1 MGFRKYISLL
11 LVAMVLSNCSTTKDR
26 WINRQY
32 HETTAHYN
40 AFFNGE
46 EALKEAVSAFEKS
59 EEYDFE
65 ALLPIYYWPHE
76 KQAPQMFAKMDRALE
91 KSAKVIKNHSMVFRG
106 EQKNDYVFKAYL
118 LIARARFYKNEWI
131 QCIEATSY
139 MEDQFRGIEKADD
152 EVFWAQLLAAQT
164 HIRMDNAFQAEQ
176 ILDEIYT
183 KELPK
188 AMLFEVQKT
197 IAALHIHKRSW
208 ERAQHW
214 VESAAELAP
223 NKSQKVR
230 LTYLNAQL
238 YALLK
243 KGYES
248 ALAYEA
254 VLKLHPNDYDITF
267 SAQIKRAENF
277 DVYMEDI
284 TIIEKDLEKM
294 LRDDKNI
301 SYRDQI
307 YYVWAL
313 KRLGLEHFTE
323 AEKLLVQ
330 SIQSSVENPK
340 QKGKSY
346 LALAGVAFDFR
357 DFVPAQAYYDSA
369 LAVLP
374 AGYGGLDT
382 LQHRKS
388 VLDELVFEI
397 NSIMLEDSLQAMYG
411 MSEMDL
417 REKFRRFIAEKQK
430 REEEARRRAELA
442 EMRAEQNALLANTGP
457 QAISGGEWYFFN
469 SQVRTSGLAS
479 FKRTWGDRPLEDHW
493 RTKDKPAQGFGGVVD
508 LANADDGADS
518 TEVAL
523 PSNDNSVE
531 YYLSRVLLSQ
541 EDYNQSLIREA
552 TAKAELGF
560 IYKDGLR
567 DLVAADL
574 AWLDYLEEF
583 ESYAQL
589 TPKVLYG
596 LYLLRGEQLDTEN
609 QEKTKEK
616 LLKEYPNSPYSAL
629 LRGEM
634 KGPVVPREEQEA
646 YEAAFAAFVSGGLKT
661 AQMKLDLFIAQYP
674 KTSLRAKAQM
684 LQAFIYGADE
694 KEDEVVAAL
703 KGVVNDYTDSEES
716 TVAAQ
721 ILALLMDDN
730 EGRKQDFKGSGDQK
744 VQKIDFPEQPNA
756 PHKFILA
763 IPAENSNINDLRNA
777 LADFNKEH
785 FKFDN
790 LRIQNIFYDQ
800 ATQLVIVS
808 GLRTK
813 EKAKVYLNTFS
824 TLGGPLEQY
833 YPKARSEAFYINNPN
848 FGKVYRDKVLKEYIQ
863 HFKKL

>member
-46 EALKEAVSAFEKS
+46 EALKEAVRAFEKS

-197 IAALHIHKRSW
+197 MAALHIHKRSW

-313 KRLGLEHFTE
+313 KRLDLEHFTE

-382 LQHRKS
+382 LQHRKR

-457 QAISGGEWYFFN
+457 QAIGGGEWYFFN

-479 FKRTWGDRPLEDHW
+479 FKRTWGDRRLEDHW

-694 KEDEVVAAL
+694 KEAEVVAAL

-716 TVAAQ
+716 TVATQ

>member
-197 IAALHIHKRSW
+197 MAALHIHKRSW

-284 TIIEKDLEKM
+284 AIIEKDLEKM

-417 REKFRRFIAEKQK
+417 REKFRRFIAEKQR

-457 QAISGGEWYFFN
+457 QAIGGGEWYFFN

-531 YYLSRVLLSQ
+531 YYLTRVLLSQ
-541 EDYNQSLIREA
+541 EDYDQSLIREA

-560 IYKDGLR
+560 IYKNGLR

-609 QEKTKEK
+609 QGKTKEK

-661 AQMKLDLFIAQYP
+661 AQIKLDLFIAQYP

-703 KGVVNDYTDSEES
+703 KGVVKDYTDSEES

-730 EGRKQDFKGSGDQK
+730 EGRKKDFKGSGDQK

>member
-197 IAALHIHKRSW
+197 MAALHIHKRSW

-313 KRLGLEHFTE
+313 KRLDLEHFTE

-457 QAISGGEWYFFN
+457 QAIGGGEWYFFN

-508 LANADDGADS
+508 LANADDGEDS

-833 YPKARSEAFYINNPN
+833 YPKVRSEAFYINNPN
-848 FGKVYRDKVLKEYIQ
+848 FGKLYRDKVLKEYIQ
-863 HFKKL
+863 HFKKQ

>member
-76 KQAPQMFAKMDRALE
+76 KQAPQMFTKMDRALE

-118 LIARARFYKNEWI
+118 LSARARFYKNEWI

-197 IAALHIHKRSW
+197 MAALHIHKRSW

-284 TIIEKDLEKM
+284 AIIEKDLEKM

-411 MSEMDL
+411 MSEMEL

-694 KEDEVVAAL
+694 KEDEVVVAL

>member
-118 LIARARFYKNEWI
+118 LSARARFYKNEWI

-197 IAALHIHKRSW
+197 MAALHIHKRSW

-284 TIIEKDLEKM
+284 AIIEKDLEKM

-411 MSEMDL
+411 MSEMEL

>member
-197 IAALHIHKRSW
+197 MAALHIHKRSW

-284 TIIEKDLEKM
+284 AIIEKDLEKM

-411 MSEMDL
+411 MSEMEL

-694 KEDEVVAAL
+694 KEDEVVVAL

>member
-197 IAALHIHKRSW
+197 MAALHIHKRSW

-457 QAISGGEWYFFN
+457 QAIGGGEWYFFN

>member
-65 ALLPIYYWPHE
+65 ALLPVYYWPHE

-457 QAISGGEWYFFN
+457 QAIGGGEWYFFN

-531 YYLSRVLLSQ
+531 YYLTRVLLSQ

-609 QEKTKEK
+609 QGKTKEK

-730 EGRKQDFKGSGDQK
+730 EGRKKDFKGSGDQK

>member
-1 MGFRKYISLL
+1 MGFRKHIPLL
-11 LVAMVLSNCSTTKDR
+11 LTAMVLSNCSTTKDR

-65 ALLPIYYWPHE
+65 VLLPIYYWPNE

-131 QCIEATSY
+131 QCIEAASY
-139 MEDQFRGIEKADD
+139 MEDQFRGIEKAED

-176 ILDEIYT
+176 ILDEVYT

-188 AMLFEVQKT
+188 AMLFEAQKT
-197 IAALHIHKRSW
+197 MAALHIHKKSW
-208 ERAQHW
+208 GLAQRW

-223 NKSQKVR
+223 NKAQKVR

-248 ALAYEA
+248 ALAYKK
-254 VLKLHPNDYDITF
+254 VLKLHPDDYDITF

-284 TIIEKDLEKM
+284 AVLEKDLEK
-294 LRDDKNI
+294 LLSDDKNI
-301 SYRDQI
+301 TYRDQI

-313 KRLGLEHFTE
+313 KRLDLEHFSE

-346 LALAGVAFDFR
+346 LALADVAFDFR
-357 DFVPAQAYYDSA
+357 HFVPAQAYYDSA

-382 LQHRKS
+382 LQHRKT
-388 VLDELVFEI
+388 VLDEMVLAI
-397 NSIMLEDSLQAMYG
+397 NAIMLEDSLQAMYG

-417 REKFRRFIAEKQK
+417 RKKFGRFIEEKQK

-442 EMRAEQNALLANTGP
+442 EMRAEQNALLANAGP
-457 QAISGGEWYFFN
+457 QAIGGGEWYFFN
-469 SQVRTSGLAS
+469 AQVRTGGLAS

-493 RTKDKPAQGFGGVVD
+493 RTKDKPTQGFGGVVD
-508 LANADDGADS
+508 FANADDGADS

-531 YYLSRVLLSQ
+531 YYLSRVLRSQ
-541 EDYNQSLIREA
+541 ADYNQSLLREA
-552 TAKAELGF
+552 MVKAELGF
-560 IYKDGLR
+560 IYKDGLS

-574 AWLDYLEEF
+574 AWLDYLKEF

-596 LYLLRGEQLDTEN
+596 LYLLRGEQSDIEY

-616 LLKEYPNSPYSAL
+616 LLKEYPNSPYAAL

-634 KGPVVPREEQEA
+634 KAPQVPREEQEA
-646 YEAAFAAFVSGGLKT
+646 YDAAFIAFESGSLKT
-661 AQMKLDLFIAQYP
+661 AQKKLDLFIAQYP

-684 LQAFIYGADE
+684 LQAFIYGADK
-694 KEDEVVAAL
+694 KEDEVVTAL
-703 KGVVNDYTDSEES
+703 KGVVKEYTDSEES

-730 EGRKQDFKGSGDQK
+730 EGRKQDFEGSGDKK

-763 IPAENSNINDLRNA
+763 IPAENSNINDLRNT

-800 ATQLVIVS
+800 ATQLIIVS

-813 EKAKVYLNTFS
+813 EKAEVYLNTFS

-833 YPKARSEAFYINNPN
+833 YPKAISEAFYINNPN
-848 FGKVYRDKVLKEYIQ
+848 FGKVYRDKVLKEYVQ

>member
-197 IAALHIHKRSW
+197 MAALHIHKRSW

-284 TIIEKDLEKM
+284 AIIEKDLEKM

-417 REKFRRFIAEKQK
+417 REKFRRFIAEKQR

-457 QAISGGEWYFFN
+457 QAIGGGEWYFFN

-493 RTKDKPAQGFGGVVD
+493 RTKDKPAQGFGGAVD

-531 YYLSRVLLSQ
+531 YYLTRVLLSQ

-609 QEKTKEK
+609 QGKTKEK

-646 YEAAFAAFVSGGLKT
+646 YEEAFAAFVSGGLKT
-661 AQMKLDLFIAQYP
+661 AQIKLDLFIAQYP

-694 KEDEVVAAL
+694 KEDEVVAVL
-703 KGVVNDYTDSEES
+703 KGVVKDYTESEES

-730 EGRKQDFKGSGDQK
+730 EGRKQDFRGSGDQK

>member
-313 KRLGLEHFTE
+313 KRLDLEHFTE

-457 QAISGGEWYFFN
+457 QAIGGGEWYFFN

-479 FKRTWGDRPLEDHW
+479 FKRTWGDRRLEDHW

>member
-277 DVYMEDI
+277 DVYMDDI

-457 QAISGGEWYFFN
+457 QAIGGGEWYFFN

-531 YYLSRVLLSQ
+531 YYLTRVLLSQ

-609 QEKTKEK
+609 QGKTKEK

-674 KTSLRAKAQM
+674 KTSLRAKAQ
-684 LQAFIYGADE
+684 
-694 KEDEVVAAL
+694 
-703 KGVVNDYTDSEES
+703 
-716 TVAAQ
+716 
-721 ILALLMDDN
+721 
-730 EGRKQDFKGSGDQK
+730 
-744 VQKIDFPEQPNA
+744 
-756 PHKFILA
+756 
-763 IPAENSNINDLRNA
+763 
-777 LADFNKEH
+777 
-785 FKFDN
+785 
-790 LRIQNIFYDQ
+790 
-800 ATQLVIVS
+800 
-808 GLRTK
+808 
-813 EKAKVYLNTFS
+813 
-824 TLGGPLEQY
+824 
-833 YPKARSEAFYINNPN
+833 
-848 FGKVYRDKVLKEYIQ
+848 
-863 HFKKL
+863 

>member
-1 MGFRKYISLL
+1 MDFKKHIFPLL
-11 LVAMVLSNCSTTKDR
+11 AALVVSSCSTTKDR
-26 WINRQY
+26 WINRKY

-46 EALKEAVSAFEKS
+46 VALNEAVTAFEKA

-65 ALLPIYYWPHE
+65 NLLPIYYWPDE

-91 KSAKVIKNHSMVFRG
+91 KSAKVIKGHSMVFRG

-139 MEDQFRGIEKADD
+139 MEDQFRDIERAED
-152 EVFWAQLLAAQT
+152 EVFWARLLAAQT
-164 HIRMDNAFQAEQ
+164 HIRMDNAFQAEM

-183 KELPK
+183 KELSKP
-188 AMLFEVQKT
+188 MLFEAQKT
-197 IAALHIHKRSW
+197 LAALHIQQKSW
-208 ERAQHW
+208 NEAQQW
-214 VESAAELAP
+214 VESAAALAP
-223 NKSQKVR
+223 NKAQKVR

-238 YALLK
+238 YALMN

-254 VLKLHPNDYDITF
+254 VLELHPDDYDIAF

-284 TIIEKDLEKM
+284 ALIEKDLQKM

-301 SYRDQI
+301 NYRDQI

-313 KRLGLEHFTE
+313 KQLDLEKFLE
-323 AEKLLVQ
+323 AENLLVK
-330 SIQSSVENPK
+330 SIQSSVDNPR

-346 LALAGVAFDFR
+346 LTLAGIAFDFR

-374 AGYGGLDT
+374 PGYGGLDT

-388 VLDELVFEI
+388 VLDELVLAV
-397 NSIMLEDSLQAMYG
+397 NTVSLEDSLQAMYG
-411 MSEMDL
+411 MSETEL
-417 REKFRRFIAEKQK
+417 REKFGRFVGEKQK
-430 REEEARRRAELA
+430 REAEARRKAELA
-442 EMRAEQNALLANTGP
+442 EMRAEQNALLANAGP
-457 QAISGGEWYFFN
+457 QAIGGGEWYFFN
-469 SQVRTSGLAS
+469 AQVRTSGLAS
-479 FKRTWGDRPLEDHW
+479 FKRTWGERPLEDHW
-493 RTKDKPAQGFGGVVD
+493 RTKDKPVQGFGESVD
-508 LANADDGADS
+508 LVDANEGMDS
-518 TEVAL
+518 TQTAL

-531 YYLSRVLLSQ
+531 YYLSRVLRS
-541 EDYNQSLIREA
+541 EEEYNQSLVREA
-552 TAKAELGF
+552 KAKAELGF
-560 IYKDGLR
+560 IYKDGLL

-574 AWLDYLEEF
+574 AWMDYLKEF

-596 LYLLRGEQLDTEN
+596 LYLLRGEQSDTEH
-609 QEKTKEK
+609 QVKTKEK
-616 LLKEYPNSPYSAL
+616 LLTEYPNSPYAAL
-629 LRGEM
+629 LRGEL
-634 KGPVVPREEQEA
+634 KGPEVPSEEQEA
-646 YEAAFAAFVSGGLKT
+646 YDAAFAAFESGKLKT
-661 AQMKLDLFIAQYP
+661 AQGQLDKLTNLFP
-674 KTSLRAKAQM
+674 KTQLLPKALM
-684 LQAFIYGADE
+684 LQAFIYGGEE
-694 KEDEVVAAL
+694 KEEDVVKTL
-703 KGVVNDYTDSEES
+703 KGVIKKYPDSEE
-716 TVAAQ
+716 AAIAGQ
-721 ILALLMDDN
+721 ILALLLSDENGEKGDF
-730 EGRKQDFKGSGDQK
+730 EGTGDQR
-744 VQKIDFPEQPNA
+744 VQKIDFPDQPNA

-763 IPAENSNINDLRNA
+763 IPAENAQINELRNA

-813 EKAKVYLNTFS
+813 EKAEVYLNTFS
-824 TLGGPLEQY
+824 TLGGPLEQF
-833 YPKARSEAFYINNPN
+833 YPRAMSVEFYINNPN
-848 FGKVYRDKVLKEYIQ
+848 FGKVYRDKVLKEYIEY
-863 HFKKL
+863 FKTL